1 MRGLPA
7 RSGNGP
13 ALPPAAATDR
23 LALSNNA
30 RLPSRAKEPLPV
42 DSLVPLRSAVAGPAH
57 FLPLERLVTAVC
69 GAPEA
74 QVGHIMLSACAAS
87 AKSPGGGHAVA
98 TRRCRA
104 PAGRAVYQPATSPVH
119 GSIPSSDSDTSGD
132 DNSDSHHPS
141 HAAD

>member
-87 AKSPGGGHAVA
+87 AESPGWHRRGDAAMQGAGGSGSLPARHLARARLDPVERLGHQ
-98 TRRCRA
+98 RR
-104 PAGRAVYQPATSPVH
+104 
-119 GSIPSSDSDTSGD
+119 
-132 DNSDSHHPS
+132 
-141 HAAD
+141 